1 MVHVV
6 GESVHEEPVEPFLH
20 GGGSAADFF
29 ERLQG
34 NGCDDRIFD
43 GLYVGPAR
51 RPGCRALEGG
61 DQLIFDKELRGNVF
75 AVFLYEVCSQ
85 AAANDEKELRGHVA
99 LRKQDGPRRNFP
111 KRDSPHQLLEIFIV
125 ERKTPE
131 YLLSVFQHTL
141 HQKYLSSLCG
151 KQRD

>member
-1 MVHVV
+1 MLHVV
-6 GESVHEEPVEPFLH
+6 DESVREEPVEAFLH

-29 ERLQG
+29 ERPER

-43 GLYVGPAR
+43 GLYVGPA
-51 RPGCRALEGG
+51 GCSGDRALEGG

-75 AVFLYEVCSQ
+75 AVFLDEVRSQ
-85 AAANDEKELRGHVA
+85 TSANDEEELCGNIA
-99 LRKQDGPRRNFP
+99 LRKQDGPRSNFP
-111 KRDSPHQLLEIFIV
+111 KGDSPHQLLEIFAV
-125 ERKTPE
+125 ERKTSE
-131 YLLSVFQHTL
+131 YLLSVFRHTL